1 MRLGFTTDKGRN
13 RTSNQD
19 ACVASADGMFLA
31 VADGLGGHNG
41 GAEAS
46 NMAIGMFA
54 KTAGSFSTLEDLS
67 AFLMKANGRIVTAA
81 AETPEL
87 KGMGTTM
94 TAVVIRGGKA
104 LGAHV
109 GDSRAYLVRGGC
121 ASKLT
126 TDHSLAGQLVKSG
139 FLKEDEMTSHP
150 GRYAV
155 VRCLGAAEELEPELF
170 ETQLENGDILVLCTD
185 GFWEYVNDME
195 IAERFSGSADL
206 MSVCEDTVRLANI
219 RGGEDNITVVA
230 ALVEESDVN

>member
-1 MRLGFTTDKGRN
+1 MLLGFSTDKGRN

-19 ACVASADGMFLA
+19 SSVASADGLFLA

-46 NMAIGMFA
+46 NIAIGMFV
-54 KTAGSFSTLEDLS
+54 KEAGSFGTLEELS
-67 AFLMKANGRIVTAA
+67 AFLVEANSRIVSAA
-81 AETPEL
+81 DETPEL

-94 TAVVIRGGKA
+94 TAVLIRGGKA
-104 LGAHV
+104 LGGHV
-109 GDSRAYLVRGGC
+109 GDSRAYLIREGT

-139 FLKEDEMTSHP
+139 FLKEDEMASHP

-155 VRCLGAAEELEPELF
+155 VRCLGASEGLEPEMF
-170 ETQLENGDILVLCTD
+170 ETPLRKGDVLVLCTD
-185 GFWEYVNDME
+185 GFWEYVNDVEM
-195 IAERFSGSADL
+195 AERFSGSNDL

-230 ALVEESDVN
+230 ALIEESDVN